1 MTTSTAPYRRRWA
14 REFLLETIRE
24 QQGEWTTGRV
34 KALYRKAVPTHML
47 RSVIR
52 RHLRELTAAGHLEQH
67 ERNGR
72 RYYTIR
78 ALACRRCGD
87 TDGPFKG
94 TAADVLCELCITTGG
109 AW

>member
-1 MTTSTAPYRRRWA
+1 MTTTMPHRRVQA
-14 REFLLETIRE
+14 RQILLDAIRE
-24 QQGEWTTGRV
+24 RQGEWTTGRV
-34 KALYRKAVPTHML
+34 KALYRKTVPTHML

-72 RYYTIR
+72 RYYTAR
-78 ALACRRCGD
+78 PLACRRCGD

-94 TAADVLCELCITTGG
+94 TTTDVLCEQCITTGG